1 MKGIELH
8 ILLNYFRKV
17 RFLCPQCGDSMN
29 ERMPT
34 PWQNLV
40 KVSGRSADKPKL
52 FYIAFVITIGLKK
65 RILNRVCPTEA
76 VVGGRHRIFLFYD
89 TPEITESIV
98 DFFGLKMDF

>member
-1 MKGIELH
+1 MSAVWGFDERKDANAMAESGES
-8 ILLNYFRKV
+8 FR
-17 RFLCPQCGDSMN
+17 L
-29 ERMPT
+29 
-34 PWQNLV
+34 
-40 KVSGRSADKPKL
+40 SADKPKL

-98 DFFGLKMDF
+98 DFFGFKMDL